1 MCEPATLMA
10 IASTTMN
17 VMGAAQEHQAQK
29 AKYNANV
36 SASHAAQIDEQRQ
49 LNIQKAQ
56 TQESAAQEKIA
67 TDLKTREMASRVVAT
82 DTGAVQNNNPIL
94 QDIMRQGLESNT
106 MVSQN
111 LERTDQ
117 QHLEALRGA
126 KSKTQSRI
134 NSVSKPSS
142 TATGLKIASALASG
156 ASDYTAAGGTW
167 GAEKTTPTGG
177 FNTRRS

>member
-1 MCEPATLMA
+1 MCNPVLLAV
-10 IASTTMN
+10 ASTGMQ
-17 VMGAAQEHQAQK
+17 VMGATQEHQAQK
-29 AKYNANV
+29 AKYKANV
-36 SASHAAQIDEQRQ
+36 KASHAAQIDEQRQ

-106 MVSQN
+106 MVTQN
-111 LERTDQ
+111 LERADQ
-117 QHLEALRGA
+117 QSLEDFRGA

-134 NSVSKPSS
+134 NSVSQPSS
-142 TATGLKIASALASG
+142 TATGLKIGSAIVGGMSDSG
-156 ASDYTAAGGTW
+156 KFD
-167 GAEKTTPTGG
+167 
-177 FNTRRS
+177 